1 MLNLNE
7 TKFRVNSFV
16 FYPGYGVCIVE
27 SVSVQKIG
35 SAELSFYN
43 IRVLENS
50 AKIMVPVKNA
60 TEVGLRLLIKENE
73 IQKVFDVLEEKC
85 IKSPFAR
92 KESWNK
98 RFNGYNL
105 KLCSA
110 CLFEV
115 AEVLRDLY
123 ILKLEKELSFA
134 EKKMFEKAKH
144 LIIKEISTVM
154 NRPETFVEEKIK
166 SIFIQKSEQPS
177 NQMH

>member
-1 MLNLNE
+1 MFSLDE
-7 TKFRVNSFV
+7 FV

-27 SVSVQKIG
+27 SISAQKIG
-35 SAELSFYN
+35 SSELSFYN
-43 IRVLENS
+43 IRVMENN
-50 AKIMVPVKNA
+50 AKIMVPVKN
-60 TEVGLRLLIKENE
+60 TLEVGLRLLIKEDE

-85 IKSPFAR
+85 VKRPFAR

-105 KLCSA
+105 KLCSS

-123 ILKLEKELSFA
+123 ILKREKELSFA

-144 LIIKEISTVM
+144 LIIKELSTVM

-166 SIFIQKSEQPS
+166 KIFTGQSQQIA
-177 NQMH
+177 N

>member
-1 MLNLNE
+1 MFNLNE
-7 TKFRVNSFV
+7 FV

-27 SVSVQKIG
+27 TISAKKIG
-35 SAELSFYN
+35 TVEISFYN
-43 IRVLENS
+43 IRVLENN

-60 TEVGLRLLIKENE
+60 DEVGLRLLIKENE

-85 IKSPFAR
+85 IKKPFDK

-105 KLCSA
+105 KLCSS

-123 ILKLEKELSFA
+123 ILKCEKELSFA

-144 LIIKEISTVM
+144 LIIREVSMVM

-166 SIFIQKSEQPS
+166 KIFIQTPQMSS
-177 NQMH
+177 NLN

>member
-1 MLNLNE
+1 MFSLDE
-7 TKFRVNSFV
+7 FV

-27 SVSVQKIG
+27 SISAQKIG
-35 SAELSFYN
+35 SSELSFYN
-43 IRVLENS
+43 IRVMENN
-50 AKIMVPVKNA
+50 AKIMVPVKN
-60 TEVGLRLLIKENE
+60 TLEVGLRLLIREDE

-85 IKSPFAR
+85 VKRPFAR

-105 KLCSA
+105 KLCSS

-123 ILKLEKELSFA
+123 ILKREKELSFA
-134 EKKMFEKAKH
+134 EKKMFEKAKY
-144 LIIKEISTVM
+144 LIIKELSTVM

-166 SIFIQKSEQPS
+166 KIFVGQSQQIA
-177 NQMH
+177 N

>member
-1 MLNLNE
+1 MFDLNE
-7 TKFRVNSFV
+7 FV

-27 SVSVQKIG
+27 SISAQKIG
-35 SAELSFYN
+35 SAEISFYN
-43 IRVLENS
+43 IRVLENN

-60 TEVGLRLLIKENE
+60 GEVGLRLLIKENE

-85 IKSPFAR
+85 IKKPFAR

-105 KLCSA
+105 KLCSS

-115 AEVLRDLY
+115 AEVLRELY
-123 ILKLEKELSFA
+123 ILKCEKELSFA

-144 LIIKEISTVM
+144 LIIKEVSTVM

-166 SIFIQKSEQPS
+166 RIFIQQPQLSS
-177 NQMH
+177 NLNFSA

>member
-1 MLNLNE
+1 MFNLNE
-7 TKFRVNSFV
+7 FV

-27 SVSVQKIG
+27 SISAQKIG
-35 SAELSFYN
+35 SAEISFYN
-43 IRVLENS
+43 IRVLENN

-60 TEVGLRLLIKENE
+60 DEVGLRLLIKEHE
-73 IQKVFDVLEEKC
+73 IQKVFDVLEEKSA
-85 IKSPFAR
+85 KKPFAR

-105 KLCSA
+105 KLCSS

-123 ILKLEKELSFA
+123 ILKAEKELSFA

-144 LIIKEISTVM
+144 LITKELSTVM
-154 NRPETFVEEKIK
+154 KMSETFVEEKIRK
-166 SIFIQKSEQPS
+166 IFIQQPLQSS
-177 NQMH
+177 NLNLSA

>member
-1 MLNLNE
+1 MFSLDE
-7 TKFRVNSFV
+7 FV

-27 SVSVQKIG
+27 SISAQKIG
-35 SAELSFYN
+35 SSELSFYN
-43 IRVLENS
+43 IRVMENN
-50 AKIMVPVKNA
+50 AKIMVPVKN
-60 TEVGLRLLIKENE
+60 TLEVGLRLLIKEDE

-85 IKSPFAR
+85 VKRPFAR

-105 KLCSA
+105 KLCSS

-123 ILKLEKELSFA
+123 ILKREKELSFA

-144 LIIKEISTVM
+144 LIIKELSTVM

-166 SIFIQKSEQPS
+166 KIFAGQSQQIA
-177 NQMH
+177 N